1 MKYTK
6 GILLVLT
13 TSIISGFSVF
23 LNKWGA
29 SGIEP
34 YFFTFAKN
42 LLVAV
47 LLTTTLF
54 LVYKFKE
61 FKDLKYKD
69 WWNLI
74 LIGFVGGSVPFLL
87 FFKGLTLTS
96 AAQASFFHK
105 TMFIW
110 LVPISWLFLKK
121 RINKYELIAASVM
134 LLGSIF
140 YFQYKPETLNYGDL
154 LILIAAIMWA
164 FEIALA
170 KKILS
175 HLSGFMVAWG
185 RMFFGAILIFFFL
198 LFKNNGFHFTLD
210 YSVWQYIWIAIS
222 AVILFAYVATF
233 YNGLKYIPA
242 FTAAAIM
249 ALGAPLTSLLS
260 LVFINEKVIPLKITG
275 IILLIL
281 GLYLVVFQKKLWPQK
296 MILSKN

>member
-42 LLVAV
+42 ILVAI
-47 LLTTTLF
+47 LLTTMLF
-54 LVYKFKE
+54 LIYRLKE
-61 FKDLKYKD
+61 FQGLARRD

-74 LIGFVGGSVPFLL
+74 LIGFIGGSVPFLL

-121 RINKYELIAASVM
+121 KINKYELVAAFIM

-140 YFQYKPETLNYGDL
+140 YFQYKPESLNRGDL

-170 KKILS
+170 KKVLTR
-175 HLSGFMVAWG
+175 LSGFVVAWG
-185 RMFFGAILIFFFL
+185 RMFFGAILIFLFL
-198 LFKNNGFHFTLD
+198 LVRNNGFHLTLG
-210 YSVWQYIWIAIS
+210 YSIWQYLWIIVSAI
-222 AVILFAYVATF
+222 ILFGYVTTF

-249 ALGAPLTSLLS
+249 TLGAPLTSLLS
-260 LVFINEKVIPLKITG
+260 LIFINEKAIPLKITG
-275 IILLIL
+275 ILLLIF
-281 GLYLVVFQKKLWPQK
+281 GLFLVVFQNKLWPK
-296 MILSKN
+296 KAVSSKN